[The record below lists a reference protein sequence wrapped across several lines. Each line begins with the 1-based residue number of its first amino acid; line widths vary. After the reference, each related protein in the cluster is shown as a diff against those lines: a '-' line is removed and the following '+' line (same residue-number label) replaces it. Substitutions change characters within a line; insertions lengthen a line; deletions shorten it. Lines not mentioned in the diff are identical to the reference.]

1 MPQSDE
7 RGALPGYSASDRKGL
22 AIGRAG
28 QGSGALRREDSE
40 APESADGPT
49 EASADHVG
57 AAGPD
62 TVAGFAIGPG
72 GVDTGGYGGSSPRKK
87 TALSRIRLRHLTCFV
102 VVAQERTLAR
112 AAARLHL
119 SQPAVS
125 KTLAE
130 LEDLAG
136 RRLVERGRAG
146 TQLTPAGEQF
156 LRYAV
161 DVTQALESAAAV
173 LTGAA
178 VPVAPSVRV
187 AALPTVAGGLL
198 VQALARLHERRPH
211 AGVSVR
217 LGDNP
222 ELLAWLKS
230 GEMDVAVGRMAE
242 PAMMQGVSFEL
253 LYAES
258 LAVVTRPQHPLAIA
272 GDKPTSPLALLD
284 YPLVVPGAGTAPR
297 HEVEGF
303 FAAHGVALP
312 PGRTE
317 TQSTSVARALTL
329 VSDAVWITPQHPVQL
344 DLDRRWLRRLNVPV
358 PGNAE
363 PVGILSRTGTPPT
376 ELAAQ
381 LIDTLRELP

>member
-1 MPQSDE
+1 MQPAG
-7 RGALPGYSASDRKGL
+7 RGASRAANGHRALPPGET
-22 AIGRAG
+22 
-28 QGSGALRREDSE
+28 REV
-40 APESADGPT
+40 PVP
-49 EASADHVG
+49 
-57 AAGPD
+57 
-62 TVAGFAIGPG
+62 PG
-72 GVDTGGYGGSSPRKK
+72 GPEYGGSSPRAA
-87 TALSRIRLRHLTCFV
+87 TALSRIRLRHLSCFV

-146 TQLTPAGEQF
+146 TQLTPAGEEF

-178 VPVAPSVRV
+178 VPIAPAVRV

-198 VQALARLHERRPH
+198 VGGLARLRERRPH
-211 AGVSVR
+211 AEVSVR
-217 LGDNP
+217 IGDNP
-222 ELLAWLKS
+222 ELLAWLKA
-230 GEMDVAVGRMAE
+230 GEVDVAVGRMAE

-258 LAVVTRPQHPLAIA
+258 LAVVTRPQHPLAVA
-272 GDKPTSPLALLD
+272 GDKPVSPFDLID
-284 YPLVVPGAGTAPR
+284 YPLVVPGVGTTPR
-297 HEVEGF
+297 HDVEGF
-303 FAAHGVALP
+303 FAAHGIALP

-317 TQSTSVARALTL
+317 TQSVSVARALTL
-329 VSDAVWITPQHPVQL
+329 VSDSVWLTPQHPVQL

-358 PGNAE
+358 PASAE
-363 PVGILSRTGTPPT
+363 PVGILSRSSALPG

-381 LIDTLRELP
+381 LMDALRELP

>member
-1 MPQSDE
+1 MEDRNSIPQPPDDV
-7 RGALPGYSASDRKGL
+7 ALPEHAAS
-22 AIGRAG
+22 
-28 QGSGALRREDSE
+28 
-40 APESADGPT
+40 PT
-49 EASADHVG
+49 QSPRDPVR

-62 TVAGFAIGPG
+62 KIAVSAIGPG
-72 GVDTGGYGGSSPRKK
+72 RTDIGGYGGSSPRAA
-87 TALSRIRLRHLTCFV
+87 TAGYGGSPPREITTSLASRIRLRHLSCFV

-130 LEDLAG
+130 LEELAG

-146 TQLTPAGEQF
+146 TQLTPAGEEF

-173 LTGAA
+173 LAGAA
-178 VPVAPSVRV
+178 VPIAPALRV

-198 VQALARLHERRPH
+198 VDAIARLRERRPH
-211 AGVSVR
+211 AGIS
-217 LGDNP
+217 LGIGDNP
-222 ELLAWLKS
+222 ELLAGLKS
-230 GEMDVAVGRMAE
+230 GEIDVAVGRMAE

-272 GDKPTSPLALLD
+272 GGKPLSALDLLD
-284 YPLVVPGAGTAPR
+284 YPLVIPGAGTAPR
-297 HEVEGF
+297 HDVEGF
-303 FAAHGVALP
+303 FAAQGVALP

-317 TQSTSVARALTL
+317 TQSVSVARALTL
-329 VSDAVWITPQHPVQL
+329 VSDAVWITPRHPVQL

-363 PVGILSRTGTPPT
+363 PVGILSRSGSAPS
-376 ELAAQ
+376 ELASQ
-381 LIDTLRELP
+381 LMETLRELA

>member
-1 MPQSDE
+1 MEKREIAAQPPDRAPSS
-7 RGALPGYSASDRKGL
+7 PGSPPASPPARPGL
-22 AIGRAG
+22 AA
-28 QGSGALRREDSE
+28 A
-40 APESADGPT
+40 APGL
-49 EASADHVG
+49 
-57 AAGPD
+57 
-62 TVAGFAIGPG
+62 
-72 GVDTGGYGGSSPRKK
+72 SSPRV
-87 TALSRIRLRHLTCFV
+87 TESAAASRIRLRHLSCFV

-125 KTLAE
+125 KTLAD

-136 RRLVERGRAG
+136 RRLVERGRSG
-146 TQLTPAGEQF
+146 TQLTPAGEEF

-178 VPVAPSVRV
+178 APIAPSVRV
-187 AALPTVAGGLL
+187 VALPTVAGGVL
-198 VQALARLHERRPH
+198 VDAIARLRGRRPH

-217 LGDNP
+217 TGDNP
-222 ELLAWLKS
+222 DLLAWLKS
-230 GEMDVAVGRMAE
+230 GEADVAVGRMAE

-258 LAVVTRPQHPLAIA
+258 LAVVTRPRHPLAA
-272 GDKPTSPLALLD
+272 GDRPLSPRALLD

-297 HEVEGF
+297 HEVDGF
-303 FAAHGVALP
+303 FAAHGIALP

-317 TQSTSVARALTL
+317 TQSVTVARGLTL
-329 VSDAVWITPQHPVQL
+329 VSDAVWITPRHPVQL
-344 DLDRRWLRRLNVPV
+344 DLDRRWLHHLNVPV
-358 PGNAE
+358 PGRAE
-363 PVGILSRTGTPPT
+363 PVGILSRSGVPPS

-381 LIDTLRELP
+381 LIDALRELA

>member
-1 MPQSDE
+1 MEDRDSVPHPAD
-7 RGALPGYSASDRKGL
+7 RTALSNHSEWSSSHGPDRKAYL
-22 AIGRAG
+22 A
-28 QGSGALRREDSE
+28 
-40 APESADGPT
+40 
-49 EASADHVG
+49 
-57 AAGPD
+57 
-62 TVAGFAIGPG
+62 
-72 GVDTGGYGGSSPRKK
+72 
-87 TALSRIRLRHLTCFV
+87 SRIRLRHLSCFV
-102 VVAQERTLAR
+102 VIAQERTLAR

-130 LEDLAG
+130 LEELGG
-136 RRLVERGRAG
+136 RRLVERGRGG
-146 TQLTPAGEQF
+146 TQLTPAGEEF

-173 LTGAA
+173 LAGTA
-178 VPVAPSVRV
+178 VPVAPALRV

-198 VQALARLHERRPH
+198 VDAIARLRERRPH
-211 AGVSVR
+211 AGIS
-217 LGDNP
+217 LGIGDNP
-222 ELLAWLKS
+222 ELLAGLKS
-230 GEMDVAVGRMAE
+230 GEIDVAVGRMSE

-272 GDKPTSPLALLD
+272 GDKPLSALDLVD
-284 YPLVVPGAGTAPR
+284 YPLVVPGAGTVPR
-297 HEVEGF
+297 HDVEAF

-317 TQSTSVARALTL
+317 TQSVAAARALTL
-329 VSDAVWITPQHPVQL
+329 VSDAVWITPRHPVQL

-363 PVGILSRTGTPPT
+363 PVGILCRSGAAPS
-376 ELAAQ
+376 ELASQ
-381 LIDTLRELP
+381 LMETLRALA

>member
-1 MPQSDE
+1 MP
-7 RGALPGYSASDRKGL
+7 
-22 AIGRAG
+22 AG
-28 QGSGALRREDSE
+28 NFA
-40 APESADGPT
+40 AKSADRN
-49 EASADHVG
+49 AW
-57 AAGPD
+57 PD
-62 TVAGFAIGPG
+62 R
-72 GVDTGGYGGSSPRKK
+72 SPI
-87 TALSRIRLRHLTCFV
+87 SRIRLRHLACFV
-102 VVAQERTLAR
+102 AVAQERTLAR

-146 TQLTPAGEQF
+146 TQLTPAGEEF
-156 LRYAV
+156 LRYAA

-178 VPVAPSVRV
+178 VPIAPTLRV

-198 VQALARLHERRPH
+198 VQAIARLRERRPH
-211 AGVSVR
+211 AGLSVR
-217 LGDNP
+217 IGDNP

-272 GDKPTSPLALLD
+272 GDKPASPLSLLD
-284 YPLVVPGAGTAPR
+284 YPLIVPGAGTAPR
-297 HEVEGF
+297 HDVEGF
-303 FAAHGVALP
+303 FAAHGIALP

-317 TQSTSVARALTL
+317 TQSISVARALTL

-358 PGNAE
+358 PGNVE
-363 PVGILSRTGTPPT
+363 PVGILSRTGTPPS

-381 LIDTLRELP
+381 LIDTLRELS